1 MLKEKLKRQ
10 LSTKACN
17 KNLLTIALSLLV
29 IMTGCIKKNKLHV
42 TVSDELSKSFLN
54 PPDSVKPSGYWW
66 WLYNNVDKNSITRD
80 LEEYHE
86 KGIGAV
92 LMVCTSNF
100 GGAPEPDNYG
110 PAFLSPE
117 WKVLFKHA
125 LDEAHRLGMKVD
137 VNIAPGWNMGGPW
150 ITPDK
155 ACRWYV
161 QSEMTLSGPQK
172 FSGKLPIP
180 DANDGYYDKP
190 NFGVVHQ
197 LNIPIEEAD
206 YRDAAVVAFRIPD
219 NAKNGAKAII
229 RDDLWSKSGRSD
241 HDVYTPATLLMAEP
255 RSQWTASEDDSP
267 IAVEDVIDLTSK
279 LQLDGS
285 LEWDVPKGDWVVV
298 RTGHRM
304 TGAQMVVPLP
314 GQGGLENDFLDRAG
328 VELMF
333 ESTGR
338 VIAELGGEY
347 TGNTL
352 RAFAEDSFE
361 AGFPNWTANM
371 IKHFKKYRGY
381 DPIPYL
387 PVFRG
392 YIVGSAE
399 ISDRFMHDY
408 RKTIAD
414 CFADEHYGRFAEL
427 CAEYGLQ
434 LRSESAGP
442 SWSSTVNIDGL
453 KNLGRT
459 DFPQGEFWRDEGFTL
474 NGQNNVGKQT
484 ATAAHVYGKRIV
496 SAEALTGGSHW
507 SDSPEI
513 LKPDIDRAFCEGIN
527 CLVFHTLT
535 AQRPQDGKPGY
546 EYGAGTHLTPNITWW
561 DQTMGSFVGYINRC
575 QSMLQSGLFVADVLY
590 YNGDWAPNLVE
601 PKHVDPSLG
610 KGYDYDV
617 CNAEVLLTR
626 LSVKDGRIILPDG
639 MSYKLLVLPYETR
652 MPVEIAEKLAELAKA
667 GATIV
672 GPRPESDPGLKDYP
686 NSDRKVKAIANE
698 LWGNID
704 GKTVFERKIGQGRI
718 IWGKTLRDILT
729 SDGVLPDFEVS
740 GESDTFIDFI
750 HRATPE
756 ADFYF
761 LVNRKNREENVTL
774 TFRQD
779 GLQPEMWD
787 PVNGEQRDLPEFS
800 IEDGRTTIPLQF
812 GPNGSTFIVFRKPAT
827 KPQGNNVLTFKETQE
842 ITGQWHVS
850 FDKEWFYPLDGLK
863 GKEAE
868 GQFVFEKL
876 EDWTNR
882 SEPAV
887 KYFSGTANYSVEF
900 MAPKEMSGNQE
911 YYLDL
916 GKVNV
921 SASVRLNGKELGV
934 VWCDPWRID
943 LGKALKKGLNKLE
956 IEVVNRWPNRL
967 IGDGKLPQ
975 EQRMTKT
982 NLTGYYNPDVEH
994 KLLPSG
1000 LLGPVVLMEKE

>member
-1 MLKEKLKRQ
+1 MFSTRDRIINMLAIVLC
-10 LSTKACN
+10 LA
-17 KNLLTIALSLLV
+17 TI
-29 IMTGCIKKNKLHV
+29 TGCINKKTSHFATSK
-42 TVSDELSKSFLN
+42 ELSESFKN

-80 LEEYHE
+80 LEEYHK
-86 KGIGAV
+86 KGISAV
-92 LMVCTSNF
+92 LLVCTSNF

-125 LDEAHRLGMKVD
+125 LNEAHRLGMKVD

-161 QSEMTLSGPQK
+161 QSEMTLTGPQK

-180 DANDGYYDKP
+180 DANDGYYDEP

-197 LNIPIEEAD
+197 LQIPIEEAD
-206 YRDAAVVAFRIPD
+206 YQDAAVVAFKMTRD
-219 NAKNGAKAII
+219 VKNEQKTNI
-229 RDDLWSKSGRSD
+229 RKDLWSKSARSD
-241 HDVYTPATLLMAEP
+241 HDVYTPATQLMAEP
-255 RSQWTASEDDSP
+255 RSPWSASEDDRP
-267 IAVEDVIDLTSK
+267 IAIDDVIDLTSK
-279 LQLDGS
+279 LKPDGS

-338 VIAELGGEY
+338 AIAELGGEY

-371 IKHFKKYRGY
+371 VKHFKKYRGY

-427 CAEYGLQ
+427 CAEYGLK
-434 LRSESAGP
+434 LRAESAGP
-442 SWSSTVNIDGL
+442 SWSSTVCIDGL
-453 KNLGRT
+453 KNLART
-459 DFPQGEFWRDEGFTL
+459 DFPQAEFWRNEGFTL
-474 NGQNNVGKQT
+474 NNQNNVGKQT
-484 ATAAHVYGKRIV
+484 ATAAHVYGKPIV
-496 SAEALTGGSHW
+496 SAEALTSGAPHW
-507 SDSPEI
+507 SAIPEE

-527 CLVFHTLT
+527 CMVFHTLT
-535 AQRPQDGKPGY
+535 AQKPQDGMPGY
-546 EYGAGTHLTPNITWW
+546 EYGAGTHLTPNVTWW
-561 DQTMGSFVGYINRC
+561 DQTMGSLVSYINRC
-575 QSMLQSGLFVADVLY
+575 QAMLQSGLFVADVLY
-590 YNGDWAPNLVE
+590 YNGDWVPNLVE

-626 LSVKDGRIILPDG
+626 LSVKDGKIILPDG
-639 MSYKLLVLPYETR
+639 MSYRLLVLPNETR
-652 MPVEIAEKLAELAKA
+652 MPVEIAQKLEELVQA

-672 GPRPESDPGLKDYP
+672 GPRPVSDPGLKDYP
-686 NSDRKVKAIANE
+686 NSDKEVQAIANR
-698 LWGNID
+698 LWSNID
-704 GKTVFERKIGQGRI
+704 GKTVFEQKTGQGRV
-718 IWGKTLRDILT
+718 IWGKTLRDILA
-729 SDGVLPDFEVS
+729 SDHILPDFEVS
-740 GESDTFIDFI
+740 GQPDTFIDFI

-761 LVNRKNREENVTL
+761 LVNRNSREENVKL
-774 TFRQD
+774 TFRQE
-779 GLQPEMWD
+779 GLQPEIWD
-787 PVNGEQRDLPEFS
+787 PMDGSQHDLPEFS
-800 IEDGRTTIPLQF
+800 IKNGRTSIPMHF
-812 GPNGSTFIVFRKPAT
+812 GPNSSAFIVFRKPAT
-827 KPQGNNVLTFKETQE
+827 SPSPKEKNTLELMKIQDVN
-842 ITGQWHVS
+842 GPWHVS
-850 FDKEWFYPLDGLK
+850 FDKDWFYPLEELR

-882 SEPAV
+882 SEPAI
-887 KYFSGTANYSVEF
+887 KHFSGTAKYSVEF
-900 MAPKEMSGNQE
+900 MGPKEMSSNRE
-911 YYLDL
+911 YFLDL

-921 SASVRLNGKELGV
+921 SASVRLNGKDIGV
-934 VWCDPWRID
+934 VWCYPWRLD
-943 LGKALKKGLNKLE
+943 LGKVLKEGLNKLE
-956 IEVVNRWPNRL
+956 IEVVNCWPNRL

-975 EQRMTKT
+975 EQRQTKT
-982 NLTGYYNPDVEH
+982 NLTNYYNPTVKHE
-994 KLLPSG
+994 LMPSG
-1000 LLGPVVLMEKE
+1000 LLGPVVLMEKSKRNK